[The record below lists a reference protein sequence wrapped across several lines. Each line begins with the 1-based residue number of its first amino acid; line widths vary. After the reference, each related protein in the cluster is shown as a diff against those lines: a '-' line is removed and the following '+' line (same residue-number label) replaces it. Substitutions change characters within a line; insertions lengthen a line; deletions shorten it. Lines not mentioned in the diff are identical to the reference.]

1 MFGQARKDELDKF
14 ELIEKKLNRQLYTF
28 NERVANLK
36 LISDADYLFE
46 LLKQFGLQLRKVE
59 KHFA

>member
-1 MFGQARKDELDKF
+1 VFGQARKDELDKF